1 MAGWSFQ
8 STRPVRGGTFHMGYN
23 VFCDLVFQST
33 RPVRGGTITD
43 RPKAGKENISIHPPR
58 AGRDIP
64 AIGTQTIPRNFNPPA
79 PCGAGLREDFFCAN
93 GERFQSTRPMRG
105 GTKAVRRCHFNPP
118 DFNPPAPCGAG
129 PLPWANGI
137 APARFQSTRPM
148 RGGTAWLPVVSEH
161 RGHFNPPAPCG
172 AGLWPKDWGKG
183 LAIFQ
188 STRPMRG
195 GTYIRAAARPR

>member
-1 MAGWSFQ
+1 M
-8 STRPVRGGTFHMGYN
+8 
-23 VFCDLVFQST
+23 
-33 RPVRGGTITD
+33 
-43 RPKAGKENISIHPPR
+43 
-58 AGRDIP
+58 
-64 AIGTQTIPRNFNPPA
+64 
-79 PCGAGLREDFFCAN
+79 
-93 GERFQSTRPMRG
+93 
-105 GTKAVRRCHFNPP
+105 RRCHFNPP

-195 GTYIRAAARPR
+195 GTRQVIRNVQRIHISIHPPHAGRDFPGRESANPIRISIHPPHAGRDSFRQLLSLRSKISIHPPHAGRDDGSGGRGKIGGHFNPPAPCGAGPLQSVRPGHI